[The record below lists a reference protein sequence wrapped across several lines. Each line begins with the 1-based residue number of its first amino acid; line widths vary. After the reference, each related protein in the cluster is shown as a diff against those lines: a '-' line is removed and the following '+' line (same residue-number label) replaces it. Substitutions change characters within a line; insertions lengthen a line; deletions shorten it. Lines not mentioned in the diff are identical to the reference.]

1 MPLMAACASASEPI
15 STKPKPFERPVSRS
29 IMTLADVTVPN
40 WPNAC
45 CRSSS
50 RTPLRSLNEVLG
62 SIEAV
67 RNGRALY
74 VLLATFSVAGLLL
87 AMAETALARDNA
99 LWGALQGGAAL
110 TAAFYGSNA
119 AGLLIM
125 DQTRGQPLR
134 DVGQALRDALATAH
148 RLLVVALLVLLTLAL
163 LVAALLLPLA
173 ASRLPLVGPWI
184 FALTVPV
191 GVVLLGA
198 AALR

>member
-45 CRSSS
+45 CRESS
-50 RTPLRSLNEVLG
+50 RSLNGVLG

-74 VLLATFSVAGLLL
+74 VLLATFAVAGLLL

-134 DVGQALRDALATAH
+134 EVGQALRDALATAH

-173 ASRLPLVGPWI
+173 AS
-184 FALTVPV
+184 
-191 GVVLLGA
+191 
-198 AALR
+198 